1 MKPSRLFFKT
11 VVIAAVCLT
20 LNACTQPVDVSQNLC
35 PVEITM
41 SLPTVA
47 DTLSEHTVHISEVTI
62 TFNDLNMSRQSVV
75 TPDTFAF
82 DTAAY
87 TVRFTTKV
95 RAGYYDI
102 SATASMQLDTI
113 SLRLHAYIQS
123 VSVTGNPAGTAP
135 VPLHLDANVVQ
146 DRSTDFIFAELST
159 SGTQTPQGKNYVG
172 DSYFVLYNNT
182 DDTLYADGV
191 VLLESKLKN
200 SQKFGRLDPY
210 FISESFGADAI
221 YRIPGSGKDHPV
233 APGGTVLLVD
243 NAQNHKQMNPAS
255 FDLSHADFEWY
266 DQSTSAT
273 VTDIDNPDI
282 PNMDKLYCYTLTIWL
297 PNRQGNTSFALA
309 RFPEGL
315 SDSAYLTD
323 YRLQYDY
330 TLITNAGNFDM
341 TANCYRVPN
350 EWILDC
356 VNTCPRTSYQW
367 TVTAPALD
375 AGWTYIGDIG
385 ADKQRFGKCVRRRE
399 RIENGEPVLLSN
411 GRSVLQDTNNS
422 TMDFLPAQ
430 PSNPEY
436 FRK

>member
-123 VSVTGNPAGTAP
+123 VSVAGNPSGTAP

-159 SGTQTPQGKNYVG
+159 SGTQTPQGKNYIG

-182 DDTLYADGV
+182 EHVLYADGV

-200 SQKFGRLDPY
+200 SQKFGNLTPY
-210 FISESFGADAI
+210 FISDYFGADAI
-221 YRIPGSGKDHPV
+221 YRIPGNGTEHPV
-233 APGGTVLLVD
+233 EPGGTILLVD
-243 NAQNHKQMNPAS
+243 NAQDHRQASPQS
-255 FDLSHADFEWY
+255 FDLRGADFEWY
-266 DQSTSAT
+266 DQSTNAS
-273 VTDIDNPDI
+273 VTDIDNPDV
-282 PNMDKLYCYTLTIWL
+282 PNLEKVYCYTLTIWL
-297 PNRQGNTSFALA
+297 PNRQGNTSFALGRMPA
-309 RFPEGL
+309 GL
-315 SDSAYLTD
+315 TDSAYLAD
-323 YRLQYDY
+323 YRCTYDY
-330 TLITNAGNFDM
+330 LLITNAGTFNMSNTCFLF
-341 TANCYRVPN
+341 PN

-356 VNTCPRTSYQW
+356 VNTCPHSAYQW
-367 TVTAPALD
+367 LVTSPALD
-375 AGWTYIGDIG
+375 GGWTYIGEIG
-385 ADKQRFGKCVRRRE
+385 SDKARFGKSVRRRE
-399 RIENGEPVLLSN
+399 SMDN
-411 GRSVLQDTNNS
+411 GRRVLQDSNNS

-430 PSNPEY
+430 EANPFY
-436 FRK
+436 FRN

>member
-1 MKPSRLFFKT
+1 MMRQSVQSFLPL
-11 VVIAAVCLT
+11 VIVAVCFT
-20 LNACTQPVDVSQNLC
+20 TNACTPRVDVSQNLC

-41 SLPTVA
+41 SLPSVA
-47 DTLSEHTVHISEVTI
+47 DTLSEYTIRLSEVTV
-62 TFNDLNMSRQSVV
+62 TFNDLNMSRQSVT
-75 TPDTFAF
+75 TPDTFVF

-87 TVRFTTKV
+87 ALRFSVKV
-95 RAGYYDI
+95 QAGYYDI
-102 SATASMQLDTI
+102 SATASMLLDTV
-113 SLRLHAYIQS
+113 SVRLHAYIQG
-123 VSVTGNPAGTAP
+123 VSITANPTDTAP
-135 VPLHLDANVVQ
+135 ASLRLDANVVQ

-200 SQKFGRLDPY
+200 VQKYGRLDPY
-210 FISESFGADAI
+210 FIPECFGADAI

-243 NAQNHKQMNPAS
+243 NAQNHKQANPVS

-266 DQSTSAT
+266 DQSTSAS
-273 VTDIDNPDI
+273 VTDIDNPDV

-323 YRLQYDY
+323 YRLEYDY
-330 TLITNAGNFDM
+330 TLVTNAGNFDM
-341 TANCYRVPN
+341 SSNCYRVPN
-350 EWILDC
+350 EWIIDC
-356 VNTCPRTSYQW
+356 VNTCPRTAYQW
-367 TVTAPALD
+367 TVTAPSLD

-385 ADKQRFGKCVRRRE
+385 SDKQRFGKCVRRRE
-399 RIENGEPVLLSN
+399 RVENGEPVLLSN
-411 GRSVLQDTNNS
+411 GRSMLQDTNNS

-430 PSNPEY
+430 PSYPEY
-436 FRK
+436 FR

>member
-1 MKPSRLFFKT
+1 MKPSRLFLLPVAIA
-11 VVIAAVCLT
+11 VVCIAM
-20 LNACTQPVDVSQNLC
+20 NACTPRVDVSQNLC

-41 SLPTVA
+41 SLPSVA
-47 DTLSEHTVHISEVTI
+47 DTLSEHTIRLNELTI
-62 TFNDLNMSRQSVV
+62 TFNDLNMSRQSVT
-75 TPDTFAF
+75 TPDTFVF

-87 TVRFTTKV
+87 TVRFTTRV
-95 RAGYYDI
+95 QAGYYDI
-102 SATASMQLDTI
+102 SATASMLLDTV
-113 SLRLHAYIQS
+113 SLRVHAYIQGIS
-123 VSVTGNPAGTAP
+123 VIANPVDNAP
-135 VPLHLDANVVQ
+135 VPLRLDANVVQ

-399 RIENGEPVLLSN
+399 RIENDEPVLLGN
-411 GRSVLQDTNNS
+411 GRSMLQDTNNS